1 MAATGVER
9 VVCVRVG
16 ASFETWRDRYRRSF
30 QRMVVDR
37 SQWFGFAAGVAGDRF
52 RNRELCQ
59 LALRS

>member
-1 MAATGVER
+1 MAAIDAERGVR
-9 VVCVRVG
+9 ARVG

-37 SQWFGFAAGVAGDRF
+37 SQWPGLAAGVAGDRF
-52 RNRELCQ
+52 RDRQLSQ